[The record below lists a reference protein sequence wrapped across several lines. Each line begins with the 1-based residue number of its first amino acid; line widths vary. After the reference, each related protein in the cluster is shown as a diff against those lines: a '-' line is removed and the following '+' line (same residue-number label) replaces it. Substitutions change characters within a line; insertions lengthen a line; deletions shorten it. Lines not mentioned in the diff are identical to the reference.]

1 MLIQPKRGKPKGI
14 INNQPLVSIHTI
26 TFNRYKCLN
35 ILKSHILNQTYPQNL
50 IEWVIIDDSS
60 DEIDKN
66 IIKDSRLNIKYTK
79 LIDRTVIGRKRNIA
93 NSKTQGDIIVIMDDD
108 DFYPV
113 NRISHAVEKL
123 QNSKKLIAGSP
134 YLPVFYLLEKELWM
148 SGPGPFG
155 NNYATANTFAFKRKL
170 LKTTRFGNDC
180 SLAEETEF
188 TKEYTIPMINLDPY
202 NTVFSIAHKSNTS
215 NKQIMRLKPQR
226 SDMKK
231 LNIDETNI
239 DIINQ
244 INEFYN
250 DAI

>member
-1 MLIQPKRGKPKGI
+1 MLIQPKRGEPKGI
-14 INNQPLVSIHTI
+14 INNKPSVSIHTI

-35 ILKSHILNQTYPQNL
+35 ILKSHILNQNYPQNL

-66 IIKDSRLNIKYTK
+66 IIKDSKLNIKYTK
-79 LIDRTVIGRKRNIA
+79 LTDRTVIGRKRNIA
-93 NSKTQGDIIVIMDDD
+93 NSKSKGDIIVVMDDD

-134 YLPVFYLLEKELWM
+134 YLLVFYLLEKELWM
-148 SGPGPFG
+148 SGPGPCG

-180 SLAEETEF
+180 NLAEEKEF

-215 NKQIMRLKPQR
+215 NKQIMRLNPHR

-231 LNIDETNI
+231 LNIDEINI

-244 INEFYN
+244 INELYN